1 MRFDL
6 LIIAIGLLLIV
17 AMTLTLLFGREYSR
31 HGYGAIVPGNKEGA
45 TIIGLAPVFFDFPRA
60 TLRVPRSSLRPSLQ
74 NRKPFLGPGIN
85 PTVQVVNLR
94 VALPGQII
102 NDLGAA

>member
-45 TIIGLAPVFFDFPRA
+45 TIIGLAPVF
-60 TLRVPRSSLRPSLQ
+60 
-74 NRKPFLGPGIN
+74 
-85 PTVQVVNLR
+85 
-94 VALPGQII
+94 
-102 NDLGAA
+102 